1 MRLPFKRAGLTS
13 YTIKS
18 IGSLGKP
25 YTRDQTH
32 QSASCLVRVLHIF
45 ENFQGNINK
54 YDWLCEIL
62 PCSRAN
68 FDLIFE
74 LSNFC
79 MIINVAL

>member
-1 MRLPFKRAGLTS
+1 MRLPVKRAGLTS

-18 IGSLGKP
+18 IGSLTLGI
-25 YTRDQTH
+25 RLISE
-32 QSASCLVRVLHIF
+32 SASCLVKVLHIF
-45 ENFQGNINK
+45 ENIQGNINK